1 MFRYSKGGLKMGKMI
16 NTKKK
21 RTLSKRGMS
30 DKTFDAI
37 VMAIMIGF
45 LIIVLYPIIYV
56 VSSSLSSGVAVTSGR
71 VILWPVEFSVRGYQ
85 IVFSNKQIWTGYAN
99 TIFYTVGA
107 TLFGLLSIILTA
119 YPLSRRNFQ
128 WRNFYA
134 WYFIIPMY
142 IGGGIIP
149 SYILMSNLGLV
160 DTRLFM
166 IISGAVGM
174 SNVILMRTYFQSSIP
189 GELLES
195 AKMDGI
201 SDFGFLI
208 KIILPLSKAVISVVT
223 LYLIVGEWNSYFT
236 AMIYLRDE
244 AKWPLQ
250 MILRQI
256 LATSTM
262 NATQVQDASLFA
274 ELSSQADVMKYALIV
289 VSTVPM
295 IIIYPFVQKF
305 FEKGVMIGSVKG

>member
-1 MFRYSKGGLKMGKMI
+1 MGKEI
-16 NTKKK
+16 NVKKK
-21 RTLSKRGMS
+21 RVISKRGMS

-37 VMAIMIGF
+37 VMAIMIVF

-56 VSSSLSSGVAVTSGR
+56 VSSSFSSGVAVTSGR
-71 VILWPVEFSVRGYQ
+71 VLLWPVEFSLQGYQ

-99 TIFYTVGA
+99 TLLYTVGA
-107 TLFGLLSIILTA
+107 TIVGLISIILTA
-119 YPLSRRNFQ
+119 YPLSRKNFQ

-149 SYILMSNLGLV
+149 TYILMSDMGLV

-174 SNVILMRTYFQSSIP
+174 SNVILVRTYFQSSIP

-201 SDFGFLI
+201 SDMGFLL

-236 AMIYLRDE
+236 GMIYLRDE
-244 AKWPLQ
+244 TKWPLQ
-250 MILRQI
+250 LILRQI

-274 ELSSQADVMKYALIV
+274 ELSAQADVMKYALIV
-289 VSTVPM
+289 ISTVPM
-295 IIIYPFVQKF
+295 IILYPFVQKF